1 MYFDVVIIGAGPAG
15 MTAALY
21 CARAGLNVGLI
32 EKDLPGGQMAN
43 AVKIEN
49 YPGVDSMSGDELA
62 QKMFNQISEYKN
74 IEVITNEV
82 ITLTKENGIYK
93 IICDDSSYH
102 LATAVIKAIGMFHK
116 KITALKELEE
126 AGFVHYCA
134 TCDGPLYRD
143 EPVAVI
149 GDGNT
154 AVTYALELS
163 KYCSTVYLFTLTE
176 KLFAE
181 DINIKLLNQTGNVF
195 QIIDENLLYEPSLS
209 GEFVYI
215 HSKNGMFP
223 VAAIFVAIG
232 MVENKINDTG
242 ARDEDG
248 FYQDG
253 VFSAGDCSY
262 PNGMHQVSL
271 AVGSGTKAALAAI
284 EWVRECS
291 LNQENE

>member
-1 MYFDVVIIGAGPAG
+1 MYFDIVIIGAGPAG

-21 CARAGLNVGLI
+21 SARAGLNVGLI

-49 YPGVDSMSGDELA
+49 YPGIDSMPGDELA

-74 IEVITNEV
+74 IEMITNEV
-82 ITLTKENGIYK
+82 ISLTKENNIFK
-93 IICDDSSYH
+93 VICDDGSYH
-102 LATAVIKAIGMFHK
+102 LATAVIKAIGMVHK
-116 KITALKELEE
+116 KIPTLRQLEE
-126 AGFVHYCA
+126 TGFVHYCA

-149 GDGNT
+149 GDGNS

-181 DINIKLLNQTGNVF
+181 DINIKLLKQAGNVF
-195 QIIDENLLYEPSLS
+195 QIVDESLSYEPSRS
-209 GEFVYI
+209 GEFVHI
-215 HSKNGMFP
+215 HSKAGMFP

-232 MVENKINDTG
+232 MVENKIEDGNVL
-242 ARDEDG
+242 DEDG

-262 PNGMHQVSL
+262 PTGMHQVSI
-271 AVGSGTKAALAAI
+271 AVGSGTQAALAAI

-291 LNQENE
+291 LHQENE